1 MPYVCFYDLIDWMM
15 LWDLRENLL
24 KVFSFFY
31 YWCNMEG
38 EVLPSR
44 CTVIINLNLT
54 WEYNQSILWDITCI
68 YLKNM
73 NPICLFP
80 GSWNQWAWW
89 KQKMEFLFTSSVCR
103 LILQGILLVISAT
116 AETMLEDIFS
126 INIWEVFLLLSLF
139 LIMRTKEAFV
149 AFLNNLFTFVSQKE
163 RIMKCNRCKAFFEVC
178 EYLKVQVYVRKRL
191 WNKWKKENKAF
202 FFIIERTDIFQ
213 LAFVPYRLRVT
224 QTLISF
230 ALAVNP
236 TQL

>member
-1 MPYVCFYDLIDWMM
+1 MCFYDLLDWMM

-103 LILQGILLVISAT
+103 LILQGILLVISNSNSRDNARRHFQHQY
-116 AETMLEDIFS
+116 LRS
-126 INIWEVFLLLSLF
+126 ISAVI
-139 LIMRTKEAFV
+139 IIP
-149 AFLNNLFTFVSQKE
+149 NN
-163 RIMKCNRCKAFFEVC
+163 
-178 EYLKVQVYVRKRL
+178 
-191 WNKWKKENKAF
+191 ENKRSF
-202 FFIIERTDIFQ
+202 CSFPEQ
-213 LAFVPYRLRVT
+213 FVHIC
-224 QTLISF
+224 ISKRK
-230 ALAVNP
+230 NYEM
-236 TQL
+236 Q